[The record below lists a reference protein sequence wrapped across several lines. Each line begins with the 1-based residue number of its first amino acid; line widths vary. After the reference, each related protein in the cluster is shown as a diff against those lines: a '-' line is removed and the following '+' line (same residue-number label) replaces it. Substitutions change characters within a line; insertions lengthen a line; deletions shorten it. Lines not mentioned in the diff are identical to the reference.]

1 MNALISDLGIKDYG
15 IAAYEK
21 ARIVY
26 TYTAEIVSKG
36 WQFTLTR
43 NYGNSIPVD
52 LNTVQ
57 FTGLLDFRSE
67 EYTER
72 WRQDTIT
79 VYVDETGIQFF
90 SWTDPIEVI
99 ETLNENVSLLPF
111 EDVKE
116 RIKSNIKYGYSKS
129 AEDGWAN
136 GECDISVDRVMLAN
150 VLVPIKDDLQHQT
163 LSPTW
168 LVYYTFYVDY
178 KGKVIDEWKSVFAV
192 NAIDGSSIDL
202 RMRSHEFEQRL
213 KEHREK

>member
-1 MNALISDLGIKDYG
+1 
-15 IAAYEK
+15 
-21 ARIVY
+21 
-26 TYTAEIVSKG
+26 
-36 WQFTLTR
+36 
-43 NYGNSIPVD
+43 
-52 LNTVQ
+52 VQ

-178 KGKVIDEWKSVFAV
+178 KSKVIDEWKSVFAV